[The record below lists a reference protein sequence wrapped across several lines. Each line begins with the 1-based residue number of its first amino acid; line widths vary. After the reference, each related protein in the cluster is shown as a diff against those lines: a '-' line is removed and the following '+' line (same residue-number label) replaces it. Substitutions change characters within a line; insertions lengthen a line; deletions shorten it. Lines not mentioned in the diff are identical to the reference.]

1 MEELIPQ
8 SVQKVIGLECVE
20 STQALARELA
30 SSGEDANTL
39 VLACHQTAAQDRQG
53 RAFAAPEGGVYFTLI
68 LRPRKTLLNPEH
80 LSLRAAQA
88 VCDAL
93 QIFGLKTKTKQPGDA
108 LVWYPASRSWKKIA
122 GAWTEISE
130 DPANPFVLLG
140 VGVYLNNKLSA
151 GQKQTA
157 ASVKQFTRQDA
168 SKELFLDDV
177 LDNFFLRYAEWE
189 ASSL

>member
-1 MEELIPQ
+1 MTLVPQ
-8 SVQKVIGLECVE
+8 SAQKVIGLESVE

-30 SSGEDANTL
+30 SSGEEANTL

-68 LRPRKTLLNPEH
+68 LRPRKQPHAPED
-80 LSLRAAQA
+80 LSLRAMQA
-88 VCDAL
+88 VCDTL
-93 QIFGLKTKTKQPGDA
+93 QFFGLKTKTKHPGDA
-108 LVWYPASRSWKKIA
+108 LVWDPASRNWKKIA
-122 GAWTEISE
+122 GAWTEISA

-140 VGVYLNNKLSA
+140 AGVYLNNKLSA
-151 GQKQTA
+151 AQKKTA

-189 ASSL
+189 ASAV